1 VLDLKWLGDIYP
13 QVQNGKKGSKTNC
26 KEEKK
31 MGIKNF
37 FKRFIQEEEG
47 ATAVEYAVMIVLIIV
62 VCLVAV
68 GLLGNKVNN
77 AFQNMAEA
85 MPDS

>member
-1 VLDLKWLGDIYP
+1 
-13 QVQNGKKGSKTNC
+13 
-26 KEEKK
+26 

-62 VCLVAV
+62 VCLAAV
-68 GLLGNKVNN
+68 GILGTKVNN
-77 AFQNMAEA
+77 AFDQVATKIKTG
-85 MPDS
+85 

>member
-1 VLDLKWLGDIYP
+1 
-13 QVQNGKKGSKTNC
+13 
-26 KEEKK
+26 

-68 GLLGNKVNN
+68 GVLGNKVNN
-77 AFQNMAEA
+77 AFNTVEA
-85 MPDS
+85 AMNN

>member
-1 VLDLKWLGDIYP
+1 MSSP
-13 QVQNGKKGSKTNC
+13 TTN

-62 VCLVAV
+62 VCLGVIGVLGRNVSTAFSTVANSLTPTA
-68 GLLGNKVNN
+68 G
-77 AFQNMAEA
+77 
-85 MPDS
+85 

>member
-1 VLDLKWLGDIYP
+1 MHQD
-13 QVQNGKKGSKTNC
+13 KKGKQRILTNC

-68 GLLGNKVNN
+68 SLLGNKVNN
-77 AFQNMAEA
+77 AFNAVATNM
-85 MPDS
+85 PS